1 MTFVRA
7 LSFRRAVVALAAL
20 ALGTVGQA
28 KADIVIDDF
37 TTPDP
42 GVAYSLGAAVP
53 SVYTQVDGNRTLTVT
68 QTQNSFALANQTS
81 GVIGNT
87 ALGGR
92 FVLNTTTGT
101 TAYASLAY
109 TYAGL
114 DLSAGGTILNFSFT
128 STDLGVPFSV
138 IVGDGT
144 TSATQVGLVTTPTN
158 LSFDLTGFAGVNLAG
173 VTQIEL
179 VLNQNVNTLVS
190 TASADFSIANVTIT
204 EPPPPTTDVPAP
216 PAVLLALAAL
226 PVLGLRRKWLKKA

>member
-20 ALGTVGQA
+20 VLGAAGQA

-42 GVAYSLGAAVP
+42 GVTYSLDAAVP

-68 QTQNSFALANQTS
+68 QTQNTFGLANQTS

-87 ALGGR
+87 TLGGR

-101 TAYASLAY
+101 TAFASLAY

-114 DLSAGGTILNFSFT
+114 DLSAGGTILNFQFT

-138 IVGDGT
+138 SVGDGT
-144 TSATQVGLVTTPTN
+144 TTATQVGLVTSPTN

-179 VLNQNVNTLVS
+179 VLNRDVTSGAS
-190 TASADFSIANVTIT
+190 TSSADFSIANVTIT
-204 EPPPPTTDVPAP
+204 EPPPTTDVPAP
-216 PAVLLALAAL
+216 PAALLALAAL
-226 PVLGLRRKWLKKA
+226 PVLGLRRKLLKKA